1 MALTEKTE
9 VDRCE
14 VLSNGI
20 IQARTAFIV
29 ERDGVEISRKY
40 INRQCFAPGDDVSNA
55 PDLVKK
61 LAEVEHT
68 DEVKA
73 AYADFLVESET
84 KRLAMGMG
92 GG

>member
-9 VDRCE
+9 VDKCE
-14 VLSNGI
+14 VLSNGT
-20 IQARTAFIV
+20 IQARTALII

-40 INRQCFAPGDDVSNA
+40 INRQVFAPGDDVSNA

-68 DEVKA
+68 DAAITAWAEGKA
-73 AYADFLVESET
+73 AGEA
-84 KRLAMGMG
+84 KRLALSG
-92 GG
+92 G

>member
-14 VLSNGI
+14 VLPNGI
-20 IQARTAFIV
+20 IQARTALII
-29 ERDGVEISRKY
+29 ERDCVEISRKY
-40 INRQCFAPGDDVSNA
+40 INRQVFHPGDDVSNA

-68 DEVKA
+68 DA
-73 AYADFLVESET
+73 AITAFNEAKVAGEAE
-84 KRLAMGMG
+84 RLRRSG
-92 GG
+92 G

>member
-9 VDRCE
+9 VDKCE
-14 VLSNGI
+14 VLSNGT
-20 IQARTAFIV
+20 IQARTALII

-40 INRQCFAPGDDVSNA
+40 INRQVFAPGDDVSNA

-68 DEVKA
+68 DAVITAFNEARA
-73 AYADFLVESET
+73 AGES
-84 KRLAMGMG
+84 KRLAMGG
-92 GG
+92 G

>member
-14 VLSNGI
+14 VLPNGI
-20 IQARTAFIV
+20 IQARTALII

-40 INRQCFAPGDDVSNA
+40 INRQVWHPGEDFSNA

-68 DEVKA
+68 DAVITAFNEARA
-73 AYADFLVESET
+73 AGEA
-84 KRLAMGMG
+84 KRLAMSG
-92 GG
+92 G

>member
-1 MALTEKTE
+1 MSLTEKIE
-9 VDRCE
+9 VDKCE

-20 IQARTAFIV
+20 IQARTALII

-40 INRQCFAPGDDVSNA
+40 VNRQVFAPGDDVSNA

-68 DEVKA
+68 DAVITAFAEARVA
-73 AYADFLVESET
+73 SEA
-84 KRLAMGMG
+84 KRLRLSG
-92 GG
+92 G

>member
-9 VDRCE
+9 VDKCE
-14 VLSNGI
+14 VLSNGT
-20 IQARTAFIV
+20 IQARTALII

-40 INRQCFAPGDDVSNA
+40 VNRQVFAPGDDVSNA

-68 DEVKA
+68 DAVIT
-73 AYADFLVESET
+73 AYAEARAAGEA
-84 KRLAMGMG
+84 KRLAMSED
-92 GG
+92 

>member
-1 MALTEKTE
+1 MALIEKTE

-14 VLSNGI
+14 VLANGI
-20 IQARTAFIV
+20 IQARTALII

-40 INRQCFAPGDDVSNA
+40 IDRRVYHPGDDVSNA

-68 DEVKA
+68 DA
-73 AYADFLVESET
+73 AITAWAEGKVAGEAR
-84 KRLAMGMG
+84 RLKMSG
-92 GG
+92 G

>member
-14 VLSNGI
+14 VLSNGV
-20 IQARTAFIV
+20 IQARTALII

-40 INRQCFAPGDDVSNA
+40 INRQVFHPGDDVSNA
-55 PDLVKK
+55 PDVVKK

-68 DEVKA
+68 DAVITAWAETKAAGEVK
-73 AYADFLVESET
+73 
-84 KRLAMGMG
+84 RLKISGD
-92 GG
+92 

>member
-9 VDRCE
+9 VDKCE
-14 VLSNGI
+14 VLSNGT
-20 IQARTAFIV
+20 IQARTALII

-40 INRQCFAPGDDVSNA
+40 INRQVFAPGDDVSNA

-68 DEVKA
+68 DAVIT
-73 AYADFLVESET
+73 AYAEARAAGEA
-84 KRLAMGMG
+84 KRLAMSED
-92 GG
+92 

>member
-9 VDRCE
+9 VDKCE
-14 VLSNGI
+14 VLSNGT
-20 IQARTAFIV
+20 IQARTALII

-40 INRQCFAPGDDVSNA
+40 INRQVFAPCDDVSNS

-68 DEVKA
+68 DAVIT
-73 AYADFLVESET
+73 AYAEARAAGEA
-84 KRLAMGMG
+84 KRLAMSED
-92 GG
+92 

>member
-9 VDRCE
+9 VDKCE
-14 VLSNGI
+14 VLANGI
-20 IQARTAFIV
+20 IQARTALII

-40 INRQCFAPGDDVSNA
+40 INRQVYHPGDDVSNA

-68 DEVKA
+68 DA
-73 AYADFLVESET
+73 AKTAFAEARAAGEAR
-84 KRLAMGMG
+84 RLAMGRG
-92 GG
+92 